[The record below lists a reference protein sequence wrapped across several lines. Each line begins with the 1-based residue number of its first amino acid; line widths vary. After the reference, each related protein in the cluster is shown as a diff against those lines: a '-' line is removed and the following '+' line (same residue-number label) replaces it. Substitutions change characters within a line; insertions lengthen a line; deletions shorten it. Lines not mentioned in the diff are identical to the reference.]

1 MLSKDLTT
9 QELAEKYPVWFEL
22 QHVCRQSGA
31 RAGILHT
38 PHGDIETPTF
48 MPVGTQATVKCMAPE
63 EIWDMGSRIILANTY
78 HLWMRP
84 GEDIVQAAGG
94 LHKFMNWKG
103 AILTDSGGFQV
114 WSLSDLRHIKE
125 EGVYFRSELDGSAQF
140 LSPEKAI
147 TIENKL
153 GADIIMAFDE
163 CAPYDADRAYIED
176 SMERTARW
184 LERCVKAHQNTQKQA
199 LFGIIQG
206 GMFADLRVQAA
217 KEITAFDL
225 PGYSIGGLSIGE
237 PPALMNAMLDAV
249 RLYLPENKPHYLMG
263 VGTPDYILE
272 GTLRGIDM
280 FDCVL
285 PTRIGRNG
293 SALTWHG
300 REIIRDAKNAAAF
313 EPIEVDC
320 NCYACKNYTRA
331 YIRHLLKCREIFG
344 LRLMSWHN
352 LQFLQNF
359 TAKLRAAIFADA
371 ALDFRTEFYSNSNYG
386 DKQGFTKNR

>member
-1 MLSKDLTT
+1 MLSKNLTSL
-9 QELAEKYPVWFEL
+9 ELSKKYPVWFEL
-22 QHVCRQSGA
+22 QHVCKQSGA

-48 MPVGTQATVKCMAPE
+48 MPVGTQATVKCMSPE
-63 EIWDMGSRIILANTY
+63 EIWQMGSRILLANTY

-84 GEDIVQAAGG
+84 GEDIVSEAGG
-94 LHKFMNWKG
+94 LHKFMNWPG

-125 EGVYFRSELDGSAQF
+125 EGVHFRSELDGSAQF

-147 TIENKL
+147 QIENKL

-163 CAPYDADRAYIED
+163 CAPYDADRAYIID
-176 SMERTARW
+176 SASRTARW
-184 LERCVKAHQNTQKQA
+184 LERCVKTHSRKNEQA
-199 LFGIIQG
+199 LFGIVQG
-206 GMFADLRVQAA
+206 GMFADLRVQSA

-225 PGYSIGGLSIGE
+225 PGYSVGGLSIGE

-249 RLYLPENKPHYLMG
+249 RPYLPENKPHYLMG

-272 GTLRGIDM
+272 GALRGIDM

-300 REIIRDAKNAAAF
+300 REIIRDAKNARCFA
-313 EPIEVDC
+313 PIDEKC
-320 NCYACKNYTRA
+320 KCYACQNYTRA
-331 YIRHLLKCREIFG
+331 YIRHLLKCKEIFG

-352 LQFLQNF
+352 LQFLQDF
-359 TAKLRAAIFADA
+359 ASALREAIFADRS
-371 ALDFRTEFYSNSNYG
+371 LDFRHDFYSNSNYG
-386 DKQGFTKNR
+386 AKQDF